1 MKNIIIHITTLLSI
15 SILLMNC
22 GNKASEPIEIGD
34 NAPAEMGDSDFIE
47 ITDKQFELA
56 KMKLGQLVDYNFASH
71 IRSTG
76 MIEVPVKN
84 HTQVSAYAGGYVRF
98 IDLIPGEKVRK
109 GQLLFTLE
117 NPEFVQMQQDYLEA
131 KAQLAYLQSDYERQ
145 KTLAG
150 ENIAS
155 QKKFLKAESDYQVTL
170 AQMEGLKKRLSMMGI
185 SAEKLVPEKLS
196 SSISI
201 YAPVTGHITSINA
214 MKGMFLNPTDVAIEL
229 VNTDHM
235 HLELNVFEKDI
246 LKVKEGQKIRFR
258 IPDAST
264 EVFNA
269 EVHLIGKEV
278 VGENRVV
285 RVHGH
290 LEENKNAPDFVPGMF
305 VEADIITDEYAS
317 KGLPEQAIVEVDNQS
332 FVLVSKGK
340 KEGIN
345 QFEKIKVITG
355 PREKGFVQILNS
367 DDFSEGQTVLVEGAF
382 HLIQGE

>member
-1 MKNIIIHITTLLSI
+1 
-15 SILLMNC
+15 
-22 GNKASEPIEIGD
+22 
-34 NAPAEMGDSDFIE
+34 
-47 ITDKQFELA
+47 
-56 KMKLGQLVDYNFASH
+56 
-71 IRSTG
+71 
-76 MIEVPVKN
+76 
-84 HTQVSAYAGGYVRF
+84 SAYAGGYVRF

-367 DDFSEGQTVLVEGAF
+367 DDFSAGQTVLVEGAF

>member
-1 MKNIIIHITTLLSI
+1 
-15 SILLMNC
+15 
-22 GNKASEPIEIGD
+22 
-34 NAPAEMGDSDFIE
+34 
-47 ITDKQFELA
+47 
-56 KMKLGQLVDYNFASH
+56 
-71 IRSTG
+71 
-76 MIEVPVKN
+76 
-84 HTQVSAYAGGYVRF
+84 
-98 IDLIPGEKVRK
+98 
-109 GQLLFTLE
+109 
-117 NPEFVQMQQDYLEA
+117 
-131 KAQLAYLQSDYERQ
+131 
-145 KTLAG
+145 
-150 ENIAS
+150 
-155 QKKFLKAESDYQVTL
+155 
-170 AQMEGLKKRLSMMGI
+170 
-185 SAEKLVPEKLS
+185 
-196 SSISI
+196 
-201 YAPVTGHITSINA
+201 

-367 DDFSEGQTVLVEGAF
+367 DDFSAGQTVLVEGAF

>member
-1 MKNIIIHITTLLSI
+1 MKNIIIHITTLLTI

-367 DDFSEGQTVLVEGAF
+367 DDFSAGQTVLVEGAF

>member
-1 MKNIIIHITTLLSI
+1 MKNIIIHITTLLTI
-15 SILLMNC
+15 SITLMNC

>member
-367 DDFSEGQTVLVEGAF
+367 DDFSAGQTVLVEGAF